1 MENNRTDQQ
10 PRTVDFSL
18 FDQIEK
24 AVPAYDLDK
33 AIQKRDYRI
42 DLTQHY
48 ADAEYLLT
56 VDGIGMLAQGDIQAV
71 KGKAKQGKT
80 FFITALVAAVLNGKF
95 GALKASGEDY
105 RVLIVDTEQNM
116 KNVARNAR
124 KIHRLCGWP
133 ENENHPRFSAVALRG
148 YNTDERREILEGEIA
163 LLKPD
168 LVILDGIKDL
178 CRNIMDNPEST
189 NVLDLL
195 SRLSQD
201 NNTAICCILHE
212 NKSSADSN
220 MRGHLGT
227 ELINKCTEEYQV
239 TKKDNV
245 ITIEQTVSRD
255 APLYD
260 KLEFTIEEDGMPS
273 EIAIAM
279 KTHKNSI
286 RKTIAKTDYWRQF
299 FINQSSYTRKELH
312 PYHYGERREKPHQCL
327 CENQSWTQRGQIDH
341 RRKTNHHAHTKRGFD
356 LIVHCVVYAPI

>member
-1 MENNRTDQQ
+1 MENNRTDRQ

-56 VDGIGMLAQGDIQAV
+56 VDGIGMLAKGDIQAV

-133 ENENHPRFSAVALRG
+133 ENENHQEPFWRNLSGR
-148 YNTDERREILEGEIA
+148 TDAGTGISGRRTYSDQHGS
-163 LLKPD
+163 
-168 LVILDGIKDL
+168 GSSDL
-178 CRNIMDNPEST
+178 CNDRNI
-189 NVLDLL
+189 
-195 SRLSQD
+195 
-201 NNTAICCILHE
+201 
-212 NKSSADSN
+212 SA
-220 MRGHLGT
+220 G
-227 ELINKCTEEYQV
+227 
-239 TKKDNV
+239 
-245 ITIEQTVSRD
+245 
-255 APLYD
+255 
-260 KLEFTIEEDGMPS
+260 
-273 EIAIAM
+273 
-279 KTHKNSI
+279 
-286 RKTIAKTDYWRQF
+286 
-299 FINQSSYTRKELH
+299 
-312 PYHYGERREKPHQCL
+312 
-327 CENQSWTQRGQIDH
+327 
-341 RRKTNHHAHTKRGFD
+341 
-356 LIVHCVVYAPI
+356 